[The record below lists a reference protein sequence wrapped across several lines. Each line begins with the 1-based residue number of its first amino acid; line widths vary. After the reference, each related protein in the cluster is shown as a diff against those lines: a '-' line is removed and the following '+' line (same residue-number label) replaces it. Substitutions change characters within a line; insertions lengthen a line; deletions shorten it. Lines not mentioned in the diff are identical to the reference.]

1 MICKTLKEII
11 LRGWGDDAVV
21 KCFTLQA
28 GGPEFKS
35 PVLIQKAGHSSTCL
49 LPVLRDGGGRRSL
62 DSLDFPVKLVSETMS
77 QKNVVKRDGKMLSHD
92 L

>member
-1 MICKTLKEII
+1 MCKTLKGIT
-11 LRGWGDDAVV
+11 LRGWGEGSVV

-35 PVLIQKAGHSSTCL
+35 LVLIQRTGHSSTCL

-62 DSLDFPVKLVSETMS
+62 GLVRLSGQIS
-77 QKNVVKRDGKMLSHD
+77 Q
-92 L
+92 